1 MQIFI
6 LYQQQENYY
15 NVTKKLVT
23 GLVQGLT
30 R

>member
-6 LYQQQENYY
+6 LYQQQENCY

-23 GLVQGLT
+23 GLLQGLT